1 MPTTPKQQS
10 SQLLVRNKTKKG
22 QDGPTS
28 SRSSSLHSSTHR
40 PPRLGSHRGEGSIV
54 PAGSSL
60 VCPVPANQ
68 GLVSGLSDDNMEDLP
83 RVHVYVTQQNLYD
96 QRSIYIQVG
105 VDPDQVIQYIQSVES
120 QAQSMVRYTVTR
132 IHEIQHR
139 IESVVHETRV

>member
-1 MPTTPKQQS
+1 MS
-10 SQLLVRNKTKKG
+10 SASESG
-22 QDGPTS
+22 F
-28 SRSSSLHSSTHR
+28 
-40 PPRLGSHRGEGSIV
+40 
-54 PAGSSL
+54 
-60 VCPVPANQ
+60 
-68 GLVSGLSDDNMEDLP
+68 LVSGLSDDNMEDLP

-132 IHEIQHR
+132 IYEIQHR